1 MAASN
6 VEMVRAAYD
15 AFGRGELD
23 AVLDFCDPDIV
34 IRDPERTGTTFRGI
48 EGLRRFWEE
57 WFENWQEYSVEP
69 KEFEEHG
76 DQVLVRAEQI
86 GRGKLSGVEIRQDL
100 FNVLRLR
107 DGRLVEYQLYTG
119 RDAALASID
128 PGD

>member
-6 VEMVRAAYD
+6 VEIVRAAYD

-57 WFENWQEYSVEP
+57 WFENWQEYLVEP
-69 KEFEEHG
+69 NEFEEHG
-76 DQVLVRAEQI
+76 DQVLVRAAQI

-100 FNVLRLR
+100 FNVFRLR
-107 DGRLVEYQLYTG
+107 DGRVVEYRLYSD
-119 RDAALASID
+119 RDMALASIHPD
-128 PGD
+128 K